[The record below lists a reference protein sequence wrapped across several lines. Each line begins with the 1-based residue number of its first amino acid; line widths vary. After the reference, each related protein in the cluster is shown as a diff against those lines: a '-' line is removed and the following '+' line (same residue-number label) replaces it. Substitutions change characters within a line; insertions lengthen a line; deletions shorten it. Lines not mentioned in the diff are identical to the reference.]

1 MVKEK
6 TLTFGNLLFSILLM
20 FLFISFAVVVTLNFR
35 PLYYWDMEHLDI
47 AVNSGLSEDVIR
59 ENYDVLIDYNSMF
72 YQGELE
78 FPTLAM
84 SESGRIH
91 FEEVKVIFVAFQYL
105 LLVDLLICAGL
116 LIWHIRKKSF
126 AFLKLTGIVTII
138 IPAIIGGLIALNWEW
153 VFVTFHEIAFNNNYW
168 IFDPAYDPVITILP
182 DAFFMH
188 CALMILAVVVVC
200 ALLCLIV
207 GLLLDKKIVETAK
220 KVIN

>member
-116 LIWHIRKKSF
+116 LIWHIRKKYF

-153 VFVTFHEIAFNNNYW
+153 VFVTFHEIAFNNDYW